1 MDFLQLP
8 IVRRTHRVAHC
19 EFTESRCGEQEVRKV
34 RILLSNTRQGVEQ
47 HDEGTADRILPVRVD
62 YWVASFLCFEWLDSM
77 DRKSLVGCSL
87 RSFGGRALL
96 FAFLVGKSRES

>member
-47 HDEGTADRILPVRVD
+47 HDEGTADRILPVRMD
-62 YWVASFLCFEWLDSM
+62 YWVALFLCLGWLDSL
-77 DRKSLVGCSL
+77 DRKPFVGRSL
-87 RSFGGRALL
+87 RPFGGRALL
-96 FAFLVGKSRES
+96 FTILVGENRES